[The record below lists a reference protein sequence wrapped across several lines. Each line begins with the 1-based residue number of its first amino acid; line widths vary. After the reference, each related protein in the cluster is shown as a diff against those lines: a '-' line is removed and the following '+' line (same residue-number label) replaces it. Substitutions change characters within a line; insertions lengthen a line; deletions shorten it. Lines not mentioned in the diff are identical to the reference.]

1 MSDFTFLPP
10 RPVRQADA
18 VLFQTFDCGV
28 QSLNGWLVRKALYNE
43 IHGGSRTYVLSTSDG
58 ELAGFFCLAAH
69 SVEHEDFRSKF
80 RRNMPNPVPVILLGR
95 LAVDKKF
102 AGCGVGTSLLKVAV
116 AMTRE
121 LARSIGVAAL
131 VVHPLNDRATRFY
144 LERGFVHAKAG
155 KDLLVFPVSDPAV

>member
-58 ELAGFFCLAAH
+58 ELAAFFCLAAH
-69 SVEHEDFRSKF
+69 SVEHEDFRRKRASISAVVWRWTK
-80 RRNMPNPVPVILLGR
+80 NLPDAVWALL
-95 LAVDKKF
+95 
-102 AGCGVGTSLLKVAV
+102 C
-116 AMTRE
+116 
-121 LARSIGVAAL
+121 
-131 VVHPLNDRATRFY
+131 
-144 LERGFVHAKAG
+144 
-155 KDLLVFPVSDPAV
+155 

>member
-1 MSDFTFLPP
+1 M
-10 RPVRQADA
+10 
-18 VLFQTFDCGV
+18 

-43 IHGGSRTYVLSTSDG
+43 IHGGSRTYVLSTSNG

-131 VVHPLNDRATRFY
+131 VVHPLNERATRFY

>member
-1 MSDFTFLPP
+1 MPHCIRAPARTRLRRPTF
-10 RPVRQADA
+10 
-18 VLFQTFDCGV
+18 
-28 QSLNGWLVRKALYNE
+28 
-43 IHGGSRTYVLSTSDG
+43 
-58 ELAGFFCLAAH
+58 
-69 SVEHEDFRSKF
+69 
-80 RRNMPNPVPVILLGR
+80 M
-95 LAVDKKF
+95 KKF

-131 VVHPLNDRATRFY
+131 VVHPLNERATRFY